1 MGDLERVAGRI
12 GAGTA
17 TPRDLAALCAGLERV
32 AAVRAALLPARAPL
46 LAELGGRLDPLPA
59 VAARIGRALADG
71 PPAHARGGGMIR
83 AGYHAEVD
91 ELRQLSRDGKGWI
104 ARLEAR
110 ERERTGIGSL
120 KIRYNRVFGY
130 YIEVTKP
137 NLHLIPS
144 TYQRKQTVVGG
155 ERFITPELKDYE
167 AKVLGAEERLRGLE
181 AELFAELVAEVAQH
195 QAALG
200 ATAAA
205 LGQFDA
211 LVSLAEVAHRRGY
224 TRPQVTRDLVLDVT
238 AGRHPVVEALAG
250 AAGFVPNDCHLDPAD
265 AQIVVV
271 TGPNM
276 AGKSTYL
283 RQTALIVLLAQMG
296 SFVPATEATIGLVDR
311 IFTRVGAADNLAA
324 GESTFMVEMRETASI
339 LAGTT
344 PRSLVILDEIGR
356 GTSTF
361 DGISIA
367 WAVAEY
373 LHDQPAARPRTLFA
387 THYHELTELARV
399 CPRVGNVSVA
409 VREWKGEVVFLRRI
423 VPGAASRSYGI
434 EVARLAG
441 VPPPVVARAKEVLAN
456 LERGEWTES
465 GLPRPA
471 GAGSADAPAQLPLF
485 AAAEGRL
492 QRELSGLEVER
503 LTPLEALH
511 YLQRLVEIARSRS

>member
-1 MGDLERVAGRI
+1 VD
-12 GAGTA
+12 
-17 TPRDLAALCAGLERV
+17 
-32 AAVRAALLPARAPL
+32 
-46 LAELGGRLDPLPA
+46 
-59 VAARIGRALADG
+59 
-71 PPAHARGGGMIR
+71 
-83 AGYHAEVD
+83 VD
-91 ELRQLSRDGKGWI
+91 ELRQLSTDGKGWI
-104 ARLEAR
+104 ARLEAQ
-110 ERERTGIGSL
+110 ERQRTGIASL
-120 KIRYNRVFGY
+120 KVRYNKVFGY

-144 TYQRKQTVVGG
+144 HYQRKQTLVGG
-155 ERFITPELKDYE
+155 ERFVTPELKDHE
-167 AKVLGAEERLRGLE
+167 AHVLGAEERLRALE
-181 AELFAELVAEVAQH
+181 ADLFAELVRAVAEQ

-205 LGQFDA
+205 LGQIDA

-224 TRPQVTRDLVLDVT
+224 ARPRISRDLALAIT

-265 AQIVVV
+265 AQIVIV

-283 RQTALIVLLAQMG
+283 RQAALIVLLAQMG
-296 SFVPATEATIGLVDR
+296 SFVPASEATVGLVDR

-324 GESTFMVEMRETASI
+324 GESTFMVEMRETAHI
-339 LAGTT
+339 LAGVSA
-344 PRSLVILDEIGR
+344 RSLVVLDEIGR

-373 LHDQPAARPRTLFA
+373 LHDHPAARPRTLFA
-387 THYHELTELARV
+387 THYHELTELAGVCARV
-399 CPRVGNVSVA
+399 RNVSVA
-409 VREWKGEVVFLRRI
+409 VREWKGQVVFLRRI
-423 VPGAASRSYGI
+423 VPGPASRSYGI

-441 VPPPVVARAKEVLAN
+441 VPPAVVTRAKEILAN

-471 GAGSADAPAQLPLF
+471 GSGAAAPAQLPLF
-485 AAAEGRL
+485 GAGEGRL

-503 LTPLEALH
+503 LTPLEALN